1 MADQT
6 FTAGQVLTAAQ
17 MTTLQANSG
26 LTYITQ
32 GTVSANTTL
41 NFTSIFTSTYDNY
54 RVVFAASAL
63 QTAPGAQINFRVR
76 SGSTD
81 LATGSLYN
89 WSRMYYYNAGD
100 GSSGTVA
107 ANEVSLSDV
116 NNGYNA
122 FSFDLYSPRL
132 TQNTLLT
139 CQTTSYHVGGGGPY
153 MFGQN
158 VAAYINNTT
167 SYDGFSLIGTTAF
180 SGTARVYGYRQS

>member
-32 GTVSANTTL
+32 GTVSANTAL
-41 NFTSIFTSTYDNY
+41 NFTSIFTSSFDNY
-54 RVVFAASAL
+54 RVVFVSSAR

-81 LATGSLYN
+81 LATGNLYN
-89 WSRMYYYNAGD
+89 WSRMYYYNAGSGAS
-100 GSSGTVA
+100 GSVA
-107 ANEVSLSDV
+107 ENFINLSDA
-116 NNGYNA
+116 NNGFIS
-122 FSFDLYSPRL
+122 FSFDLYAPRL
-132 TQNTLLT
+132 SQETLVT
-139 CQTTSYHVGGGGPY
+139 CQTSSYQPAGGGPFL
-153 MFGQN
+153 FGQN
-158 VAAYINNTT
+158 VAGYVNNTT